1 MKTSFEKFMAS
12 SAVNEVALSEI
23 KVELGVLQDA
33 SKAQLIAMT
42 AKTKIA
48 KSLDAIR
55 LDIANAKKAA
65 LNAVSL
71 YEKAQKDAKALG
83 MDTSQIDTPLK
94 VSTDLYNTLNAI
106 SQKLIGLGR

>member
-12 SAVNEVALSEI
+12 TAVNEVSLSEM

-33 SKAQLIAMT
+33 QKAQFIAMT

-65 LNAVSL
+65 LNSISF

-83 MDTSQIDTPLK
+83 MDTSQIDRPLQ
-94 VSTDLYNTLNAI
+94 VSRDMFNNLNAI
-106 SQKLIGLGR
+106 SQKLNLS